1 MKKIQLI
8 ALLAITFLFASTSVL
23 AGWDANL
30 EKKARATVT
39 SFQKTDASLSSF
51 FDKAYAYAV
60 FPKIGKGGL
69 GIGGAHG
76 TGVVFKDGK
85 AVGKSKMTQ
94 LTIGFQAGGQA
105 YKQII
110 FFQNKKAYDAF
121 VGTNYEFSASAS
133 AVALTV
139 GAAAQVA
146 YSNGVAIFTH
156 VTGGLMYEAALGGQQ
171 YRFHEREL

>member
-1 MKKIQLI
+1 MKKIQLFI
-8 ALLAITFLFASTSVL
+8 LLTVSFLFLSTSAI

-30 EKKARATVT
+30 EKKAHATVA
-39 SFQKTDASLSSF
+39 SFQKTDDSLKSF

-121 VGTNYEFSASAS
+121 VGTNYEFSANAS
-133 AVALTV
+133 AVALKV
-139 GAAAQVA
+139 GAAAQAA

-156 VTGGLMYEAALGGQQ
+156 VTGGLMYEASLGGQQ
-171 YRFHEREL
+171 YRFNERDL

>member
-1 MKKIQLI
+1 MKKTQFVAFF
-8 ALLAITFLFASTSVL
+8 ALSFLFLSTSAL

-30 EKKARATVT
+30 EEKARGTIT
-39 SFQKTDASLSSF
+39 SFQKTDSSLESF

-76 TGVVFKDGK
+76 TGVVFKGGK

-121 VGTNYEFSASAS
+121 VGTNYEFSANVS
-133 AVALTV
+133 AVALKL
-139 GAAAQVA
+139 GAAAQAA
-146 YSNGVAIFTH
+146 YSNGVAIFTL
-156 VTGGLMYEAALGGQQ
+156 VTGGLMYEASLGGQQ
-171 YRFHEREL
+171 YRFHERDL